1 MKQTIINKLHNNYL
15 VAVVRG
21 QDDNDAYEIAKN
33 VIEGGILSIELT
45 FSTPF
50 IENTIEKLSKEY
62 KDNANVVIGA
72 GTVLDDITARI
83 AIMKGAK
90 FIVSPHFNTDIAKVC
105 NRYMIPYLPGCV
117 SVTEVVTAIENA
129 CEVVKLFPGS
139 LLGPQFIKDIKGPL
153 PYAKMMPSGG
163 VSIDNMDKWITAG
176 AHALSIG
183 SALTKEVKTK
193 GYESVKEITKSFVA
207 KYEEIKK

>member
-72 GTVLDDITARI
+72 GTVLDYITARI

-117 SVTEVVTAIENA
+117 SVTEVVMAIENA

-176 AHALSIG
+176 AHALSIEY
-183 SALTKEVKTK
+183 ALTKEVKTK